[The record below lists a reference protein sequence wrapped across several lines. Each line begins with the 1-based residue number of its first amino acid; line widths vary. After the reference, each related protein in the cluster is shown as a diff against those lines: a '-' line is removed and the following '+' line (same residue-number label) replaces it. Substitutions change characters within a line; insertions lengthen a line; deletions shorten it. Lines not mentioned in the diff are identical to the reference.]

1 MYDKMRMPMKK
12 FFQILLFIP
21 KVLLK
26 LVWSLFW
33 GLLRTAILL
42 ALVLLGLYFYAHHSS
57 SQLASNLS
65 VVFDNAKTY
74 LSSNQGNV
82 LGDVSEGLES
92 LQTDDYSSYS
102 GARWPTNSANV
113 YIESSDPTFRQA
125 YETAIANWNA
135 TGVFSFVLVEDPNQA
150 DILTTDYS
158 DQETQAAG
166 LAETQTNAL
175 TNQIQ
180 SVTVYL
186 NAFYLL
192 NESYGYSFERI
203 VHTAEH
209 ELGHA
214 IGLAHDDTEDS
225 VMQSAGSHYG
235 IQERDMIA
243 VRQLYGL

>member
-1 MYDKMRMPMKK
+1 M
-12 FFQILLFIP
+12 
-21 KVLLK
+21 
-26 LVWSLFW
+26 
-33 GLLRTAILL
+33 
-42 ALVLLGLYFYAHHSS
+42 
-57 SQLASNLS
+57 
-65 VVFDNAKTY
+65 
-74 LSSNQGNV
+74 
-82 LGDVSEGLES
+82 ES

-102 GARWPTNSANV
+102 GVRWPTNSASI

-135 TGVFSFVLVEDPNQA
+135 TGVFSFVLVENPNQA
-150 DILTTDYS
+150 DILATDYS
-158 DQETQAAG
+158 DQEMQAAG

-186 NAFYLL
+186 NSFYLL

-235 IQERDMIA
+235 IQDTDIAA
-243 VRQLYGL
+243 VRELYGL

>member
-1 MYDKMRMPMKK
+1 MKK
-12 FFQILLFIP
+12 FFQMLLFIP
-21 KVLLK
+21 KLFLK
-26 LVWSLFW
+26 LIWSLFW
-33 GLLRTAILL
+33 GLFRTALL
-42 ALVLLGLYFYAHHSS
+42 LGLVLLGFYFFANHSS

-65 VVFDNAKTY
+65 VIFDNAKTY
-74 LSSNQGNV
+74 FSSNQETM

-92 LQTDDYSSYS
+92 LQTDDFSSYS
-102 GARWPTNSANV
+102 GSRWPTNRASI
-113 YIESSDPTFRQA
+113 YIDSSNLTFRQA

-150 DILTTDYS
+150 EILATDYS

-186 NAFYLL
+186 NSFYLL

-235 IQERDMIA
+235 IQETDIAA

>member
-1 MYDKMRMPMKK
+1 MRMPMKK

-92 LQTDDYSSYS
+92 LQTDDYSAYS
-102 GARWPTNSANV
+102 GARWPTNSASV

-209 ELGHA
+209 ELGHT

>member
-1 MYDKMRMPMKK
+1 M
-12 FFQILLFIP
+12 LWFIP
-21 KVLLK
+21 KLFLK
-26 LVWSLFW
+26 LIWSLFW
-33 GLLRTAILL
+33 GLFRTALLL
-42 ALVLLGLYFYAHHSS
+42 ALVILGFYFYANHSS

-65 VVFDNAKTY
+65 VIFDNALTY
-74 LSSNQGNV
+74 FSSNQETM

-102 GARWPTNSANV
+102 GARWSTNGASI

-150 DILTTDYS
+150 DILATDYS

-186 NAFYLL
+186 NSFYLL

-225 VMQSAGSHYG
+225 LMQSAGSRYG
-235 IQERDMIA
+235 IQETDIIA
-243 VRQLYGL
+243 VRELYGL

>member
-1 MYDKMRMPMKK
+1 MKK
-12 FFQILLFIP
+12 CFQILLFVP
-21 KVLLK
+21 KLFLK
-26 LVWSLFW
+26 LIWSLFW
-33 GLLRTAILL
+33 GLFRTALLL
-42 ALVLLGLYFYAHHSS
+42 ALVILAFYFYANHSS

-65 VVFDNAKTY
+65 FIFDNAQTY
-74 LSSNQGNV
+74 FSSNQGNV

-102 GARWPTNSANV
+102 GARWPTNSASI

-135 TGVFSFVLVEDPNQA
+135 TGVFSFVLVEAPNQA
-150 DILTTDYS
+150 DILATDYS

-192 NESYGYSFERI
+192 HESYGYSFERI

-235 IQERDMIA
+235 IQETDIAA
-243 VRQLYGL
+243 VRELYGL

>member
-1 MYDKMRMPMKK
+1 MKK
-12 FFQILLFIP
+12 FFQMFLFIP
-21 KVLLK
+21 KLFLK
-26 LVWSLFW
+26 LIWSLFW
-33 GLLRTAILL
+33 GLFRTALLL
-42 ALVLLGLYFYAHHSS
+42 ALVILGFYFYANHSS

-65 VVFDNAKTY
+65 VIFDNALTY
-74 LSSNQGNV
+74 FSSNQETM
-82 LGDVSEGLES
+82 LGDVSEGVES
-92 LQTDDYSSYS
+92 LQTDDFSAYS
-102 GARWPTNSANV
+102 GSRWSTNGASI

-150 DILTTDYS
+150 DILATDYS

-186 NAFYLL
+186 NSFYLL
-192 NESYGYSFERI
+192 NESYGYRFERI
-203 VHTAEH
+203 VHPAEH

-235 IQERDMIA
+235 IQETDIAA

>member
-1 MYDKMRMPMKK
+1 MRMPMKK

-33 GLLRTAILL
+33 GLLRTANLL

-92 LQTDDYSSYS
+92 LQTDDYRSYS

-135 TGVFSFVLVEDPNQA
+135 TGVFSFVLVEDPSQA
-150 DILTTDYS
+150 EILATDYS
-158 DQETQAAG
+158 DPETQAAG
-166 LAETQTNAL
+166 LAEVQTNAL
-175 TNQIQ
+175 TKQIQ
-180 SVTVYL
+180 TATIYL
-186 NAFYLL
+186 NAYYLL
-192 NESYGYSFERI
+192 SESYGYSFKRI

-225 VMQSAGSHYG
+225 VMQSAGSHFG

-243 VRQLYGL
+243 VRELYGL

>member
-1 MYDKMRMPMKK
+1 MKK
-12 FFQILLFIP
+12 FFQMLWFIP
-21 KVLLK
+21 KLFLK
-26 LVWSLFW
+26 LIWSLFW
-33 GLLRTAILL
+33 GLFRTALL
-42 ALVLLGLYFYAHHSS
+42 LGLVLLGFYFFANHSS

-65 VVFDNAKTY
+65 VIFDNAKTY
-74 LSSNQGNV
+74 FSSNQETM

-102 GARWPTNSANV
+102 GARWSTNGASI

-150 DILTTDYS
+150 DILATDYS

-180 SVTVYL
+180 SVTVYM
-186 NAFYLL
+186 NSFYLL

-235 IQERDMIA
+235 IQETDIIA
-243 VRQLYGL
+243 VRELYGL

>member
-1 MYDKMRMPMKK
+1 MKK
-12 FFQILLFIP
+12 CFQILLFVP
-21 KVLLK
+21 KLFLK
-26 LVWSLFW
+26 LIWSLFW
-33 GLLRTAILL
+33 GLIRTALLL
-42 ALVLLGLYFYAHHSS
+42 ALVILAFYFYANHSS

-65 VVFDNAKTY
+65 FIFDNAQTY
-74 LSSNQGNV
+74 FSSNQGNV

-102 GARWPTNSANV
+102 GARWPTNSASI
-113 YIESSDPTFRQA
+113 YIDSSDPTFRQA

-150 DILTTDYS
+150 DILATDYS

-186 NAFYLL
+186 NSFYLL

-235 IQERDMIA
+235 IQETDIAA
-243 VRQLYGL
+243 VRELYGL

>member
-1 MYDKMRMPMKK
+1 MKK
-12 FFQILLFIP
+12 FFQMFLFIP
-21 KVLLK
+21 KLFLK
-26 LVWSLFW
+26 LIWSLFW
-33 GLLRTAILL
+33 GLFRTALLL
-42 ALVLLGLYFYAHHSS
+42 ALVILGFYFYANHSS

-65 VVFDNAKTY
+65 VIFDNAKTY
-74 LSSNQGNV
+74 FSSNQETM

-102 GARWPTNSANV
+102 GARWSTNGASI

-135 TGVFSFVLVEDPNQA
+135 TGVFNFVMVEDPSQA
-150 DILTTDYS
+150 EILAKDYS
-158 DQETQAAG
+158 DPETQAAG
-166 LAETQTNAL
+166 LAEVQTNAL

-180 SVTVYL
+180 SVTVYM
-186 NAFYLL
+186 NSFYLL

-235 IQERDMIA
+235 IQETDIAA

>member
-1 MYDKMRMPMKK
+1 MKK
-12 FFQILLFIP
+12 FFQMLWFIP
-21 KVLLK
+21 KLFLK
-26 LVWSLFW
+26 LIWSLFW
-33 GLLRTAILL
+33 ALFRTALLL
-42 ALVLLGLYFYAHHSS
+42 ALVILGFYFYANHSS

-65 VVFDNAKTY
+65 VIFDNAKTY
-74 LSSNQGNV
+74 FSSNQGNV

-102 GARWPTNSANV
+102 GVRWPTNSASI

-135 TGVFSFVLVEDPNQA
+135 TGVFSFVLVENPNQA
-150 DILTTDYS
+150 DILATDYS
-158 DQETQAAG
+158 DQEMQAAG

-186 NAFYLL
+186 NSFYLL

-235 IQERDMIA
+235 IQDTDIAA
-243 VRQLYGL
+243 VRELYGL

>member
-1 MYDKMRMPMKK
+1 MKK
-12 FFQILLFIP
+12 FFQMLLFIP
-21 KVLLK
+21 KLFLK
-26 LVWSLFW
+26 LIWSLFW
-33 GLLRTAILL
+33 GLFRTALL
-42 ALVLLGLYFYAHHSS
+42 LGLVLLGFYFYANHSS

-65 VVFDNAKTY
+65 VIFDNALTY
-74 LSSNQGNV
+74 FSSNQETM

-92 LQTDDYSSYS
+92 LQTDDYSAYS
-102 GARWPTNSANV
+102 GSCWSTNSASI

-150 DILTTDYS
+150 EILATDYS

-166 LAETQTNAL
+166 LAEVQTNAL

-186 NAFYLL
+186 NSFYLL

-214 IGLAHDDTEDS
+214 IGLVHDDSEDS
-225 VMQSAGSHYG
+225 VMQSAGSRYG
-235 IQERDMIA
+235 IQETDIAA
-243 VRQLYGL
+243 VRELYGL

>member
-1 MYDKMRMPMKK
+1 MKK
-12 FFQILLFIP
+12 FFQMLLFIP
-21 KVLLK
+21 KLFLK
-26 LVWSLFW
+26 LIWFLFW
-33 GLLRTAILL
+33 GLFRTALLL
-42 ALVLLGLYFYAHHSS
+42 ALVILGFYFYANHSS

-65 VVFDNAKTY
+65 VIFDNAKTY
-74 LSSNQGNV
+74 FSSNQETM
-82 LGDVSEGLES
+82 LGDVSEGVES
-92 LQTDDYSSYS
+92 LQTDDFSAYS
-102 GARWPTNSANV
+102 GSRWSTNGASI

-150 DILTTDYS
+150 DILATDYS

-186 NAFYLL
+186 NSFYLL
-192 NESYGYSFERI
+192 NESYGYGFERI

-235 IQERDMIA
+235 IQETDIAA

>member
-1 MYDKMRMPMKK
+1 MKK
-12 FFQILLFIP
+12 CFQILLFVP
-21 KVLLK
+21 KLFLK
-26 LVWSLFW
+26 LIWSLFW
-33 GLLRTAILL
+33 GLIRTALLL
-42 ALVLLGLYFYAHHSS
+42 ALVILAFYFYANHSS

-65 VVFDNAKTY
+65 FIFDNAQTY
-74 LSSNQGNV
+74 FSSNQGNV

-102 GARWPTNSANV
+102 GARWPTNSASI
-113 YIESSDPTFRQA
+113 YIDSSDPTFRQA

-135 TGVFSFVLVEDPNQA
+135 TGVFSFVLVEAPNQA
-150 DILTTDYS
+150 DILATDYS

-192 NESYGYSFERI
+192 HESYGYSFERI

-235 IQERDMIA
+235 IQETDIAA
-243 VRQLYGL
+243 VRELYGL

>member
-1 MYDKMRMPMKK
+1 MRMSMKK
-12 FFQILLFIP
+12 FFQMLLFIP
-21 KVLLK
+21 KLLLK

-74 LSSNQGNV
+74 FSSNQGNV

-102 GARWPTNSANV
+102 GARWSTNSASI
-113 YIESSDPTFRQA
+113 YIDSSNPTFRQA

-150 DILTTDYS
+150 DILATDYS
-158 DQETQAAG
+158 DQATQAAG

-175 TNQIQ
+175 TKQIQ

-192 NESYGYSFERI
+192 NESYGYSFKRI

-214 IGLAHDDTEDS
+214 IGLAHDDTENS

-235 IQERDMIA
+235 IQERDITT
-243 VRQLYGL
+243 VRELYGL

>member
-1 MYDKMRMPMKK
+1 MKK
-12 FFQILLFIP
+12 CFQILLFVP
-21 KVLLK
+21 KLFLK
-26 LVWSLFW
+26 LIWSLFW
-33 GLLRTAILL
+33 GLIRTALLL
-42 ALVLLGLYFYAHHSS
+42 ALVILAFYFYANHSS

-65 VVFDNAKTY
+65 FIFDNAQTY
-74 LSSNQGNV
+74 FSSNQGNV

-102 GARWPTNSANV
+102 GARWPTNSASI
-113 YIESSDPTFRQA
+113 YIDSSDPTFRQA

-135 TGVFSFVLVEDPNQA
+135 TGVFSFVLVEAPNQA
-150 DILTTDYS
+150 DILATDYS

-166 LAETQTNAL
+166 LAETQSNAL

-192 NESYGYSFERI
+192 HESYGYSFERI

-235 IQERDMIA
+235 IQETDIAA
-243 VRQLYGL
+243 VRELYGL

>member
-1 MYDKMRMPMKK
+1 MKK
-12 FFQILLFIP
+12 FFQMFLFIP
-21 KVLLK
+21 KLFLK
-26 LVWSLFW
+26 LIWSLFW
-33 GLLRTAILL
+33 GLFRTALL
-42 ALVLLGLYFYAHHSS
+42 LGLVLLGFYFYATHSS

-65 VVFDNAKTY
+65 VIFDNAKTY
-74 LSSNQGNV
+74 FSSNQETM

-102 GARWPTNSANV
+102 GARWSTNGASI

-150 DILTTDYS
+150 DILATDYS

-186 NAFYLL
+186 NSFYLL

-235 IQERDMIA
+235 IQETDIAA

>member
-1 MYDKMRMPMKK
+1 MKK
-12 FFQILLFIP
+12 CFQILLFVP
-21 KVLLK
+21 KLFLK
-26 LVWSLFW
+26 LIWSLFW
-33 GLLRTAILL
+33 GLIRTALLL
-42 ALVLLGLYFYAHHSS
+42 ALVILAFYFYANHSS

-65 VVFDNAKTY
+65 FIFDNAQTY
-74 LSSNQGNV
+74 FSSNQGNV

-102 GARWPTNSANV
+102 GARWPTNSASI
-113 YIESSDPTFRQA
+113 YIDSSDPTFRQA

-150 DILTTDYS
+150 DILATDYS

-192 NESYGYSFERI
+192 HESYGYSFERI

-235 IQERDMIA
+235 IQETDIAA
-243 VRQLYGL
+243 VRELYGL

>member
-1 MYDKMRMPMKK
+1 MKK
-12 FFQILLFIP
+12 FFQMLGLIP
-21 KVLLK
+21 KLFLK
-26 LVWSLFW
+26 LIWSLFW
-33 GLLRTAILL
+33 GLFRTVLL
-42 ALVLLGLYFYAHHSS
+42 LGLVLLGFYFYANHSS

-65 VVFDNAKTY
+65 VIFDNALTY
-74 LSSNQGNV
+74 FSSNQGNV

-92 LQTDDYSSYS
+92 LRTDDFSSYS
-102 GARWPTNSANV
+102 GSRWPTNRASI
-113 YIESSDPTFRQA
+113 YIDSNDPTFRQA

-150 DILTTDYS
+150 DILATDYS

-186 NAFYLL
+186 NSFYLL

-235 IQERDMIA
+235 IQETDIAA
-243 VRQLYGL
+243 VRELYGL

>member
-1 MYDKMRMPMKK
+1 MKK
-12 FFQILLFIP
+12 FFQMFLFIP
-21 KVLLK
+21 KLFLK
-26 LVWSLFW
+26 LIWSLFW
-33 GLLRTAILL
+33 GLFRTALLL
-42 ALVLLGLYFYAHHSS
+42 ALVILGFYFYANHSS

-65 VVFDNAKTY
+65 VIFDNAKTY
-74 LSSNQGNV
+74 FSSNQETM

-102 GARWPTNSANV
+102 GARWSTNGASI

-150 DILTTDYS
+150 DILATDYS
-158 DQETQAAG
+158 DPETQAAG
-166 LAETQTNAL
+166 LAEVQTNAL

-186 NAFYLL
+186 NSFYLL

-235 IQERDMIA
+235 IQETDIA
-243 VRQLYGL
+243 AARQLYGL